1 MSNVPYNKDD
11 ILIQPILLCI
21 LYDVPRFSVQNSA
34 GIVSVYQT
42 LFSGGLGTRLCLYV
56 QAMVSHMCMHTS
68 HMTVYINCRKVH
80 TQSAKKWLERLQ
92 KEEVP
97 VIVCLTFG
105 DKLYAEHMTKKREH
119 PDKDHMKRLVKE
131 QLSVSCIIE

>member
-11 ILIQPILLCI
+11 ILIQ
-21 LYDVPRFSVQNSA
+21 FTANFT
-34 GIVSVYQT
+34 VYFT
-42 LFSGGLGTRLCLYV
+42 
-56 QAMVSHMCMHTS
+56 MHMCMHTS
-68 HMTVYINCRKVH
+68 QMTVYINCRKVH

-119 PDKDHMKRLVKE
+119 PNKDHMKMMVKE

>member
-1 MSNVPYNKDD
+1 M
-11 ILIQPILLCI
+11 C
-21 LYDVPRFSVQNSA
+21 
-34 GIVSVYQT
+34 T
-42 LFSGGLGTRLCLYV
+42 
-56 QAMVSHMCMHTS
+56 CMHTS
-68 HMTVYINCRKVH
+68 HMTLCIFNCRKVH

-119 PDKDHMKRLVKE
+119 PDKDHMKMMVKE
-131 QLSVSCIIE
+131 QLSVS

>member
-1 MSNVPYNKDD
+1 M
-11 ILIQPILLCI
+11 
-21 LYDVPRFSVQNSA
+21 
-34 GIVSVYQT
+34 YQA
-42 LFSGGLGTRLCLYV
+42 LFPGAWGQGYAYIHV

-68 HMTVYINCRKVH
+68 HMTLCIFNCRKVH

-97 VIVCLTFG
+97 VLVCLTFG